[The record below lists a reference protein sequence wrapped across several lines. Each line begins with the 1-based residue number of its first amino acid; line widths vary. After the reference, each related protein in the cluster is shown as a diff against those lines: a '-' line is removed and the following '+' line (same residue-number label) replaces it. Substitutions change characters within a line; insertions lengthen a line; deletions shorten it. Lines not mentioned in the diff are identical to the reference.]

1 MAKRPVFFS
10 TEEGKNLVEVKMVDF
25 KWFAGMAASQKQ
37 KCIDSLHQE
46 VQETYDGIEVL
57 EVSSKSRLELGQS
70 LSAFNLG
77 FTQVKSGNF
86 ISIESAFQ
94 GSKVFENGGPF
105 TELYLKSSL
114 EAKQF
119 FRDKELGVLT
129 CFNFYGQPWEL
140 EPHTLFYD
148 WIYINALYRD
158 IPLANKVMD
167 YDSFTDIEFNPK
179 KSFNCQARSVA
190 LFVALRRT
198 KQLAEIIGDPFLY
211 RKLMLSD
218 LDKFPSQYKIPV
230 QQSLI

>member
-1 MAKRPVFFS
+1 
-10 TEEGKNLVEVKMVDF
+10 
-25 KWFAGMAASQKQ
+25 
-37 KCIDSLHQE
+37 
-46 VQETYDGIEVL
+46 VL

-148 WIYINALYRD
+148 WIYINSLRKNPELARD
-158 IPLANKVMD
+158 VIK
-167 YDSFTDIEFNPK
+167 YDCFTDIEFNPK
-179 KSFNCQARSVA
+179 KSINCQAYSVA
-190 LFVALRRT
+190 LFVSLSRRGILEEIIESKERYT
-198 KQLAEIIGDPFLY
+198 DFMLKQLNWIAASEFSGFHNTGG
-211 RKLMLSD
+211 
-218 LDKFPSQYKIPV
+218 
-230 QQSLI
+230 SLL